1 MYILLSHK
9 IEKEI
14 VDLLYYCIIM
24 QLYIK
29 KKKLL
34 TYQTIGKV
42 ITIESI
48 SIFMKERVRPN
59 ILLFRT
65 ISSTSNIDQL
75 KS

>member
-9 IEKEI
+9 IEKE
-14 VDLLYYCIIM
+14 VVGLLYYCVIM

-34 TYQTIGKV
+34 TYQTIEKV

-48 SIFMKERVRPN
+48 SIFMKERCRPN